1 MGVEDLIVARTDSCT
16 MPSTLLSVESVGQND
31 YAPNVE
37 ALLTANPDVIF
48 ASSMLPYNPTAYDQ
62 LVNAGIPVYI
72 VDTTDPEPQNPN
84 DMTPEELYNAFT
96 PIDFTCEFMQKM
108 VPIIGHQ
115 DEVDEYTEWAQEYNT
130 LVKDRIATL
139 TTDQKV
145 KVFLEWY
152 EPYRSFATL
161 SVYQGGGIN
170 IAEEEVDYAPVLS
183 SEFVVE
189 ENPSVIIRMVSS
201 ESHNINDFIA
211 AKNEIL
217 DRPALQDV
225 DAVKYD
231 RVYICDFYAR
241 SGIRS
246 VVGYLYW
253 ATWLQPSL
261 FSDINP
267 AAVNQE
273 LNQKFFGT
281 AIAGT
286 FAYP

>member
-1 MGVEDLIVARTDSCT
+1 MGVEDLIVARTESCT
-16 MPSTLLSVESVGQND
+16 MRSSLLSVESVGIND
-31 YAPNVE
+31 YEPNVE
-37 ALLTANPDVIF
+37 VLLTANPDVIF

-72 VDTTDPEPQNPN
+72 VDTTDPKPQNPN
-84 DMTPEELYNAFT
+84 DLTPEELYNAFT
-96 PIDFTCEFMQKM
+96 PIDFTCDFMQKM
-108 VPIIGHQ
+108 VPIVGHH
-115 DEVDEYTEWAQEYNT
+115 DEIDEYTEWAQEYNT

-139 TTDQKV
+139 THDQKV
-145 KVFLEWY
+145 KVFLEWLS
-152 EPYRSFATL
+152 PYQSFDTL

-170 IAEEEVDYAPVLS
+170 IAEEEVDFAPVLS

-189 ENPSVIIRMVSS
+189 ENPSVIIRMISS
-201 ESHNINDFIA
+201 GSHNINDFIA

-217 DRPALQDV
+217 SRPALQDV